1 MLIVIDFNNTCT
13 CTVIDLHRHLF
24 LNEQMQ
30 KLVAYQTYY
39 AIY

>member
-1 MLIVIDFNNTCT
+1 MLIVIDFNNPCSL
-13 CTVIDLHRHLF
+13 VNLHRHLF

-30 KLVAYQTYY
+30 KLEAYQTYY

>member
-1 MLIVIDFNNTCT
+1 MLIVSDFNNT

-30 KLVAYQTYY
+30 KLEANQTYY

>member
-13 CTVIDLHRHLF
+13 VINLHRHLF
-24 LNEQMQ
+24 LNDQMQ
-30 KLVAYQTYY
+30 KLAAYQTYY